1 MPEAAR
7 HGFWHAAT
15 GSLFG
20 IIGVALITFAAVQI
34 HGVGTLPSPGVGP
47 GTISLLYLI
56 VIVFVSRR
64 AGFVPSVVVSLI
76 AVLCLN
82 YFVLP
87 LVPSLKVKNPFD
99 IVATVAFLITAW
111 VITGLVVR
119 LRVRNALLDTLFEE
133 APQAIALMDVDS
145 RRVVCVNPEFTRV
158 FGYTPQEAVGHSLS
172 ELIVPGEFRG
182 EFESYVKLVSHRQRV
197 NAEAVRQRK
206 DGRQLHVLAISVP
219 VRMAGGQT
227 AVYAMYSDITE
238 RKAAEIALQT
248 LSIRLME
255 VQEAERRNLARELHD
270 EVGQLL
276 TSLRLLLRLNGD
288 SPASALKTR
297 LEQARTI
304 VDDLLA
310 RVRGLSFD
318 LRPADL
324 DQLGL
329 LPALLTLFE
338 RYTAQT
344 GVLVSLKH
352 QGVDRR
358 FAPQLETGAYRIVQE
373 ALTNAARHA
382 GVAEVTVRVW
392 TDPDKLNVQIEDRGR
407 GFDPEVVLKAPRSSG
422 LIGMRE
428 RIMLLG
434 GHMTIE
440 SSPGS
445 GTTIVAELPL
455 DKTTAT

>member
-1 MPEAAR
+1 
-7 HGFWHAAT
+7 
-15 GSLFG
+15 
-20 IIGVALITFAAVQI
+20 
-34 HGVGTLPSPGVGP
+34 
-47 GTISLLYLI
+47 
-56 VIVFVSRR
+56 
-64 AGFVPSVVVSLI
+64 
-76 AVLCLN
+76 
-82 YFVLP
+82 
-87 LVPSLKVKNPFD
+87 VKNPFD

-133 APQAIALMDVDS
+133 APQANALMDLNS
-145 RRVVCVNPEFTRV
+145 RRVVSVNREFTRI
-158 FGYTPQEAVGHSLS
+158 FGYTPQESLGRLLS
-172 ELIVPGEFRG
+172 ELIVPDESQGEFQ
-182 EFESYVKLVSHRQRV
+182 SYAERVSNGQRV
-197 NAEAVRQRK
+197 EAEGISKRK
-206 DGRQLHVLAISVP
+206 DGSRLHVLVVGVP
-219 VRMAGGQT
+219 ICMPGGGT
-227 AVYAMYSDITE
+227 AAFAMYRDITE
-238 RKAAEIALQT
+238 RKEAEAALQA

-270 EVGQLL
+270 EIGQLL
-276 TSLRLLLRLNGD
+276 TSLRLLLRLSGD
-288 SPASALKTR
+288 SRPDALQNR
-297 LEQARTI
+297 FEQARTI
-304 VDDLLA
+304 VDNLLA